1 MLVLRAQPLLD
12 ITEHSAVFNWGNI
25 SLALSIC
32 KSLALERVNLKM
44 SEDLATKLY
53 GTLKNIRKSI
63 SFITQGSLPWSTAIS
78 KTNVKMFYSEYSV
91 ILKQIQKSVLRE
103 VGPGEL
109 PVKMEMCTSNVF
121 TILIL
126 EVSLFLWA
134 TVAATATCR
143 WCC

>member
-109 PVKMEMCTSNVF
+109 PVKIGDVYF
-121 TILIL
+121 QRITILIS

-143 WCC
+143 